1 MSTNPNLEESAAAT
15 SFFASDLLSCGSSE
29 EILRMIKNSI
39 SVQPKYYEYGWKY
52 TKERYAHELLLI
64 LAIIII
70 MSVFYEVILTS
81 AGKLPPR
88 FGVKHLPLRLVTF
101 H

>member
-64 LAIIII
+64 LAIII

-88 FGVKHLPLRLVTF
+88 FGVKHLPSRLVTF